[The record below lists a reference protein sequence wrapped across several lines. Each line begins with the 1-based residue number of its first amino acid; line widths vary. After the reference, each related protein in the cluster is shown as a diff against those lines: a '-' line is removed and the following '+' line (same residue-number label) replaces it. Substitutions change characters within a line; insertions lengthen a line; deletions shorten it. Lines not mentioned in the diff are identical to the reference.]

1 MGHCDVDL
9 GDVNLGD
16 IIEMIGEEYLNV
28 GMDKYYIVE
37 LLDYE
42 FYNGG
47 NKLVFC
53 SKGLNNGNP
62 AWFRLEQQNI
72 KWRVIT

>member
-1 MGHCDVDL
+1 MGYCDVK
-9 GDVNLGD
+9 LGD
-16 IIEMIGEEYLNV
+16 IVELIDDDYLNL

-42 FYNGG
+42 FYNGADR
-47 NKLVFC
+47 LVVC

-62 AWFRLEQQNI
+62 AWFRFENQN
-72 KWRVIT
+72 KYWRVIT